1 MSESTQASTSGDVSA
16 TSGAVKGE
24 SEETTSDPTSTSG
37 GVVSTVPKAHAEKI
51 LKESKNKSLKIDEL
65 SAKVQELED
74 AKLTDDQKWQA
85 LAERRGEENTELKTK
100 IQTWETTA
108 EKDKK
113 LNAVKRHLRAMGLKP
128 EKEALVLEKLIDVS
142 TLIIDPDTK
151 AVLGAEELAK
161 SFRQEHADLGVF
173 GRQVPG
179 VNQDAP
185 RLDSGVTHSFEDKTK
200 KEQWAEWVKLRE
212 QQTGG

>member
-1 MSESTQASTSGDVSA
+1 MSESTQASTSGDAPA

-24 SEETTSDPTSTSG
+24 SEADSDQTSTSG
-37 GVVSTVPKAHAEKI
+37 EAVTTVPRAHADKI
-51 LKESKNKSLKIDEL
+51 LKESKNKTLKIDEL
-65 SAKVQELED
+65 TAKVQELED

-100 IQTWETTA
+100 IQTWEITA

-113 LNAVKRHLRAMGLKP
+113 VKAVKNHLLALGLKP
-128 EKEALVLEKLIDVS
+128 EKEALVLDKLIDVS
-142 TLIIDPDTK
+142 TLVVDPDTG

-161 SFRQEHADLGVF
+161 QFRQEHADLGVF
-173 GRQVPG
+173 GRTVPG

-185 RLDSGVTHSFEDKTK
+185 RIQSGGSHSFKDKTK
-200 KEQWAEWVKLRE
+200 EELWAQWAEERAK
-212 QQTGG
+212 QTGG